1 MTNAMLLWLLFHN
14 ASETD
19 LKAYNPNNL
28 VTQKEI
34 NSWLAQFF
42 NGDQ

>member
-1 MTNAMLLWLLFHN
+1 MSNAMLLWLLFHN
-14 ASETD
+14 ASESD
-19 LKAYNPNNL
+19 LKAYN